1 MEPRKIK
8 LTKIP
13 LEAFI
18 NALEQVWESGAN
30 FIDIIAIPNV
40 EQDVIGIAVRDDYK
54 EIIDEDNYENENLP
68 NVKKIIK
75 LTDKDISKLLEE

>member
-1 MEPRKIK
+1 MEPKKIK

-30 FIDIIAIPNV
+30 FIDIIAIPDV
-40 EQDVIGIAVRDDYK
+40 EQDVIGIAVRDEYM
-54 EIIDEDNYENENLP
+54 EVLEEEEYEDEYNND
-68 NVKKIIK
+68 VKKIVK
-75 LTDKDISKLLEE
+75 LTDDDISKLLD

>member
-1 MEPRKIK
+1 MEPKK
-8 LTKIP
+8 VVLTKIP

-40 EQDVIGIAVRDDYK
+40 EQDVIGIAVKDEYMEVLEEEDY
-54 EIIDEDNYENENLP
+54 EDENNND
-68 NVKKIIK
+68 VKKIVK
-75 LTDKDISKLLEE
+75 LTDDDILKLLE

>member
-1 MEPRKIK
+1 MEPKKIK

-30 FIDIIAIPNV
+30 FIDIIAIPDV
-40 EQDVIGIAVRDDYK
+40 DQDVIGIAVRDEYM
-54 EIIDEDNYENENLP
+54 EVLEEEEYEDEYNND
-68 NVKKIIK
+68 VKKIVK
-75 LTDKDISKLLEE
+75 LTDDDISKLLD

>member
-1 MEPRKIK
+1 MEPKKIK

-40 EQDVIGIAVRDDYK
+40 EQDVIGIAVRDEYMEPLEEE
-54 EIIDEDNYENENLP
+54 EIDVEDKNN
-68 NVKKIIK
+68 KKIIK
-75 LTDKDISKLLEE
+75 LTEDDISKLLD

>member
-1 MEPRKIK
+1 MEPKKIK

-30 FIDIIAIPNV
+30 FIDIIAIPDV
-40 EQDVIGIAVRDDYK
+40 QQDVIGIAVRDEYM
-54 EIIDEDNYENENLP
+54 EVLEEEEYEEEYNND
-68 NVKKIIK
+68 VKKIVK
-75 LTDKDISKLLEE
+75 LTDDDISKLLD

>member
-1 MEPRKIK
+1 MEPKKIK

-30 FIDIIAIPNV
+30 FIDIIAIPDV
-40 EQDVIGIAVRDDYK
+40 QQDVIGIAVRDEYM
-54 EIIDEDNYENENLP
+54 EVLEEEEYEDEYNN
-68 NVKKIIK
+68 NVKKIVK
-75 LTDKDISKLLEE
+75 LTDDDISKLLD

>member
-1 MEPRKIK
+1 MEPKKIK

-30 FIDIIAIPNV
+30 FIDIIAVPDV
-40 EQDVIGIAVRDDYK
+40 EQDVIGIAVRDEYMMD
-54 EIIDEDNYENENLP
+54 IDEEGDDNEEY
-68 NVKKIIK
+68 KIQKNIK
-75 LTDKDISKLLEE
+75 FTEDDISKLLD

>member
-1 MEPRKIK
+1 MEPKKIK

-30 FIDIIAIPNV
+30 FIDIIAIPDV
-40 EQDVIGIAVRDDYK
+40 QQDVIGIAVRDEYMEVLEEEEYEK
-54 EIIDEDNYENENLP
+54 EYNND
-68 NVKKIIK
+68 VKKIVK
-75 LTDKDISKLLEE
+75 LTDDDISKLLD

>member
-1 MEPRKIK
+1 MEPNKIK

-30 FIDIIAIPNV
+30 FIDIIAIPDV
-40 EQDVIGIAVRDDYK
+40 EQDVIGIAVRDEYM
-54 EIIDEDNYENENLP
+54 EVLEEEEYEDEYNND
-68 NVKKIIK
+68 VKKIVK
-75 LTDKDISKLLEE
+75 LTDDDISKLLD

>member
-1 MEPRKIK
+1 MEPKKIK

-30 FIDIIAIPNV
+30 FIDIIAIPDV
-40 EQDVIGIAVRDDYK
+40 QQDVIGIAVRDEYK
-54 EIIDEDNYENENLP
+54 EVLEEEEYEDEYNND
-68 NVKKIIK
+68 VKKIVK
-75 LTDKDISKLLEE
+75 LTDDDISKLLD

>member
-1 MEPRKIK
+1 MEPKKIK

-30 FIDIIAIPNV
+30 FIDIIAIPDV
-40 EQDVIGIAVRDDYK
+40 QQDVIGIAVRDEYM
-54 EIIDEDNYENENLP
+54 EVLEEEEYEDEYNND
-68 NVKKIIK
+68 VKKIVK
-75 LTDKDISKLLEE
+75 LTDNDISKLLD

>member
-1 MEPRKIK
+1 MEPNKIK

-30 FIDIIAIPNV
+30 FIDIIAIPDMQ
-40 EQDVIGIAVRDDYK
+40 QDVIGIAVRDEYM
-54 EIIDEDNYENENLP
+54 EVLEEEEYEDEYNND
-68 NVKKIIK
+68 VKKIVK
-75 LTDKDISKLLEE
+75 LTDDDISKLLD

>member
-1 MEPRKIK
+1 MEPKKIK

-30 FIDIIAIPNV
+30 FIDIIAIPDV
-40 EQDVIGIAVRDDYK
+40 QQDVIGIAVRDEYM
-54 EIIDEDNYENENLP
+54 EVLEEEEYEDEYNND
-68 NVKKIIK
+68 VKKIVK
-75 LTDKDISKLLEE
+75 LTDDDISKLLD

>member
-1 MEPRKIK
+1 MEPKKIK

-30 FIDIIAIPNV
+30 FIDIIAIPDV
-40 EQDVIGIAVRDDYK
+40 EQDVIGIAVRDEYM
-54 EIIDEDNYENENLP
+54 EVLEEEEYEEEYNND
-68 NVKKIIK
+68 VKKIVK
-75 LTDKDISKLLEE
+75 LTDDDISKLLD